1 MSGFFLY
8 TDDIA
13 TETQSGSSTVN
24 FVDALIH
31 SLESDGESDSISSDS
46 ESDSISSDGDFYLAS
61 DTADFVEDLMH
72 SMEAEIESDS
82 DMLDFVQ
89 QLVHSFEP
97 ETDTDDTSDIDD
109 YTDHGSDLFTPYVD
123 EDSASEEEMDFPQ
136 PLYDN
141 APLSDSASRQAIMQ
155 YALANHLSY
164 AAVDQLLTLLKI
176 HLPSP
181 SGSPKNSSSL
191 RRRFVEGIPLQQ
203 CYCPHC
209 FTKLDDGT
217 NSCRNRE
224 CREMEGGTCYF
235 VPVDITPH
243 LKEIFSGKCLINYYS

>member
-1 MSGFFLY
+1 MLCHIQQLKHASFMIMSGFFWY

-31 SLESDGESDSISSDS
+31 SLESDGKSDSISSDS
-46 ESDSISSDGDFYLAS
+46 DFYLAS
-61 DTADFVEDLMH
+61 DTADFVEDIMH
-72 SMEAEIESDS
+72 SMEAESESDS
-82 DMLDFVQ
+82 DVLDFVQ

-97 ETDTDDTSDIDD
+97 ETDTNDTSDIDD

-123 EDSASEEEMDFPQ
+123 EDSTSEEEMDFPQ

-141 APLSDSASRQAIMQ
+141 APLSDSASRQTIMQ

-181 SGSPKNSSSL
+181 SGLPK
-191 RRRFVEGIPLQQ
+191 
-203 CYCPHC
+203 
-209 FTKLDDGT
+209 T
-217 NSCRNRE
+217 
-224 CREMEGGTCYF
+224 
-235 VPVDITPH
+235 H
-243 LKEIFSGKCLINYYS
+243 LV